1 MAGKTLDV
9 ESSAATEYDVV
20 LLPTFAQVENWRKQ
34 RAGARARGLFSQV
47 VTTWGAWIADL
58 WELHGDG
65 RAIVDSLQRR
75 VIMQAAFQQVADE
88 DGSVRIVLADSGVDC
103 ADGESDLALSPG
115 VVKMA
120 ARCVRDA
127 AGVPAFEQALDQ
139 VRELKCPPGMSL
151 RETAFLQGIACYREL
166 LFSASLVEVGEAA
179 AYLARHSAEV
189 FVRPL
194 RVLFAN
200 GGSPDWRMN
209 AFFQACENVA
219 FEAREAPGAD
229 GVMPA
234 PENTQLSF
242 GFPAGRYAQ
251 AALVADVVR
260 NRIARGNAGQSGE
273 ESAGR
278 TAFVVACKDPLALY
292 KDLETQLAREGVSL
306 SVQAQV
312 PFTSTDFGRRF
323 LQLHRALDQDIWSGN
338 DLSDAV
344 LPPFAGFTGSDA
356 RSVDTQLRQDRIA
369 NRDAVLT
376 ALRAASD
383 TFSQLEEVALD
394 PDADVLLGVFEQIA
408 FTSPERSDAWRAEQ
422 LGAVSAL
429 RTCTSAARKVGT
441 GIDACVRVLEDCA
454 ITASFECTLDDGAC
468 QGLQVVVTTQDA
480 AAQMGERS
488 CDALVLCDLT
498 SDDYP
503 VADKDDAARTLFEKI
518 GLQPTDSALART
530 RRTFRAL
537 QNLPTREF
545 VCIRPLNDYDGNPT
559 YPAAMLQELI
569 DAYRSD
575 VADDSGLDP
584 VCGLPSTLME
594 GVMQRGEELL
604 FANATAR
611 AADSEQAVA
620 CTCDAG
626 GLGDVPADSV
636 TKVALSR
643 YDSDGVAIGFAPSP
657 SQVEAYLD
665 CPYKWF
671 AQSRL
676 DVGMLDEGFGPLE
689 RGSYAH
695 AVLQEFYRRFQ
706 EQGYVKV
713 NGDNMERAR
722 DLLREVADEL
732 ERAQYDMDPGSGRY
746 VAVDQIEQRMVET
759 TKGQLMSFL
768 DFEQAFLPSF
778 HPAYLEYAFTADQ
791 GATYAGHPFVGIV
804 DRIDVD
810 DAGNAVIIDYKG
822 SVNASHA
829 IAGKTA
835 DSPGKVQARM
845 YAQVVRRAL
854 GLNVVG
860 ALYVSYGK
868 AQGCA
873 GACDARAIDAAHL
886 PFTNVERSRCA
897 VASAEEAFAQG
908 DFAQMTFTDML
919 DQTERLVEHAIAS
932 MQAGDVRPNPS
943 TADSCGYCPCVFCPR
958 RSA

>member
-1 MAGKTLDV
+1 MAGKSLDV

-20 LLPTFAQVENWRKQ
+20 LLPTFAQVESWRKQ
-34 RAGARARGLFSQV
+34 RAGSCERGLFSQV

-75 VIMQAAFQQVADE
+75 VIMQAAFQQVVDE
-88 DGSVRIVLADSGVDC
+88 DGFVRIISAGLEAGC

-139 VRELKCPPGMSL
+139 VRELKCPPGLSL
-151 RETAFLQGIACYREL
+151 REMAFLQGIACYREL

-189 FVRPL
+189 FARPV
-194 RVLFAN
+194 RVLLAN
-200 GGSPDWRMN
+200 SAPPDWRMS
-209 AFFQACENVA
+209 AFFQACENVS
-219 FEAREAPGAD
+219 FEACEAPGAN
-229 GVMPA
+229 GVIPV

-260 NRIARGNAGQSGE
+260 NRIARRNAGQSGE
-273 ESAGR
+273 ELAGR
-278 TAFVVACKDPLALY
+278 GAFVVACKDPLALY
-292 KDLETQLAREGVSL
+292 KDLEAQIACEGVSL

-312 PFTSTDFGRRF
+312 PFASTDFGQRF

-344 LPPFAGFTGSDA
+344 LPPFAGFTGGDA

-369 NRDAVLT
+369 NRDDVLA
-376 ALRAASD
+376 ALRVASD

-408 FTSPERSDAWRAEQ
+408 FTSPGRSDAWRAEQ
-422 LGAVSAL
+422 LGAVNAL
-429 RTCTSAARKVGT
+429 RACTSAARKVGA

-454 ITASFECTLDDGAC
+454 IIASFECVLGDGAC
-468 QGLQVVVTTQDA
+468 QALQVVVTTQDA
-480 AAQMGERS
+480 AAQMGEQS
-488 CDALVLCDLT
+488 CEALVLCDLT

-518 GLQPTDSALART
+518 GLHPTDSALART

-537 QNLPTREF
+537 QNLPAREL
-545 VCIRPLNDYDGNPT
+545 VCVRPLNDFDGNPT

-569 DAYRSD
+569 DSYRSD
-575 VADDSGLDP
+575 VTDDSDLDP
-584 VCGLPSTLME
+584 VYGLPSTLME

-611 AADSEQAVA
+611 AADGEQVVA
-620 CTCDAG
+620 CVCGVG
-626 GLGDVPADSV
+626 GLGDVPADGV
-636 TKVALSR
+636 AKVVLSR
-643 YDSDGVAIGFAPSP
+643 YDSNGAAIGFAPSP

-676 DVGMLDEGFGPLE
+676 NVGMLDEGFGPLE

-706 EQGYVKV
+706 EQGYAKV
-713 NGDNMERAR
+713 NGDNIEYAR

-732 ERAQYDMDPGSGRY
+732 EHAQYDREPGSGRY
-746 VAVDQIEQRMVET
+746 VAADQMEQRMVET
-759 TKGQLMSFL
+759 TKSQLVSFL
-768 DFEQAFLPSF
+768 DFEQAFLPNF

-791 GATYAGHPFVGIV
+791 GTTYAGHPFVGIV

-829 IAGKTA
+829 IAGKTTE
-835 DSPGKVQARM
+835 SPGKVQARM
-845 YAQVVRRAL
+845 YAQVVRRTL

-886 PFTNVERSRCA
+886 PFTNAERNRCA
-897 VASAEEAFAQG
+897 AASSEEALAQG
-908 DFAQMTFTDML
+908 DFALMTFTDML
-919 DQTERLVEHAIAS
+919 DQTEQLVERAIAS
-932 MQAGDVRPNPS
+932 MQAGEVHPNPS
-943 TADSCGYCPCVFCPR
+943 TTDSCGYCPCAFCPE

>member
-1 MAGKTLDV
+1 
-9 ESSAATEYDVV
+9 
-20 LLPTFAQVENWRKQ
+20 RKQ

-75 VIMQAAFQQVADE
+75 VIMQAAFLQVADE

-120 ARCVRDA
+120 AQCVRDA

-234 PENTQLSF
+234 PENTQLNF

-273 ESAGR
+273 EPAGR

-369 NRDAVLT
+369 NRDVVLT

-454 ITASFECTLDDGAC
+454 ITASFECTLGDGAC

-537 QNLPTREF
+537 QNLPAREL
-545 VCIRPLNDYDGNPT
+545 VCVRPLNDYDGNTT

-594 GVMQRGEELL
+594 GEMQRGEELM

-636 TKVALSR
+636 TTVALSR

-829 IAGKTA
+829 IVGKTA

-886 PFTNVERSRCA
+886 PFT
-897 VASAEEAFAQG
+897 
-908 DFAQMTFTDML
+908 
-919 DQTERLVEHAIAS
+919 
-932 MQAGDVRPNPS
+932 
-943 TADSCGYCPCVFCPR
+943 
-958 RSA
+958 